1 MTTPPIDGTGNLYI
15 PMYRNFQQD
24 EEELKLLLATTYNQ
38 IASSL
43 NLKINGIFDKI
54 EVQTGSQY
62 NDPAEIR
69 NTKFSFRQMFYI
81 DPAALT
87 FNHGI
92 TGATLFTAIYGTL
105 ITNVPDFRPLPY
117 VDVVAAAN
125 QTGIRVTATQVII
138 SNGAGA
144 PAITGGIVVLEYLKN

>member
-1 MTTPPIDGTGNLYI
+1 MGNDIGNNYL
-15 PMYRNFQQD
+15 PTYRNFQQD

-38 IASSL
+38 LATSL
-43 NLKINGIFDKI
+43 NLKINGIFDVV
-54 EVQTGSQY
+54 EFQTGSQY
-62 NDPAEIR
+62 NDPADIR
-69 NTKFSFRQMFYI
+69 SNRFSFRKMFYI

-92 TGATLFTAIYGTL
+92 TDAVLYTAIYGTL
-105 ITNVPDFRPLPY
+105 VTAGDFRPLPY
-117 VDVVAAAN
+117 VDVVNVIN
-125 QTGIRVTATQVII
+125 QTGISVTATQVII